1 MAGNANSGRRSEK
14 PFADALRMELAA
26 AGSDHKALRKIANM
40 LIEKATE
47 GDMAAI
53 KEVIDRTD
61 GKAVQAIEGDLH
73 MSADESIA
81 GLFARVASQGTR
93 LIAAADDSADQ

>member
-1 MAGNANSGRRSEK
+1 MAGNANSGRRAEK

-26 AGSDHKALRKIANM
+26 AGSDHKALRKIANK